1 MTFWLVAS
9 WPCCGSKG
17 CMYPA
22 VTEFL
27 DDSYKIIFSG
37 NVKEGKCMLN
47 ENVSEIDFRLSVVV
61 GMEIYVKE
69 YKLYPYNY

>member
-1 MTFWLVAS
+1 
-9 WPCCGSKG
+9 
-17 CMYPA
+17 MYPA

-69 YKLYPYNY
+69 NKIYS